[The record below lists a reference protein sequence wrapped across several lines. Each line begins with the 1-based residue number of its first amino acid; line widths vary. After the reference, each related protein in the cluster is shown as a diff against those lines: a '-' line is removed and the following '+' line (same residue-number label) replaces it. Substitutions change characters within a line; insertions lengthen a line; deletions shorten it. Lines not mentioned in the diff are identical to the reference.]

1 MPEKKT
7 TILIVDV
14 DLQLLQ
20 LVALNLEL
28 EGYAVLLAGDG
39 QQALT
44 QIETH
49 APVFVLIFVFMES

>member
-7 TILIVDV
+7 TILIVDD

-39 QQALT
+39 TASP
-44 QIETH
+44 H
-49 APVFVLIFVFMES
+49 AD